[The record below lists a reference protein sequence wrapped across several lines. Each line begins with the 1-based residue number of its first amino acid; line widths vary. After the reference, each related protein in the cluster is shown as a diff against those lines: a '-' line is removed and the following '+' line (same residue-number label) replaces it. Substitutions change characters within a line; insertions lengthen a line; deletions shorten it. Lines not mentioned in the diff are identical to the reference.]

1 MAMAAL
7 TPNPKN
13 PRKITPS
20 KLEALRKSLEHFG
33 DLSGIIFNEM
43 SGQLICGHQR
53 TEIAHV
59 LGASEAVI
67 ERTYDPPTR
76 VGTTAEGYIVLN
88 GERHAFRRVRWND
101 KTEMAA
107 NIAANKGAGDFDIP
121 ALADMMRELRD
132 FDIDLDLTM
141 FDVAER
147 ENLFASGKFEPLEE
161 EPARLDEKKMTL
173 CPACG
178 HEF

>member
-1 MAMAAL
+1 MAAL
-7 TPNPKN
+7 APNPQN

-33 DLSGIIFNEM
+33 DLSGIIFNEE
-43 SGQLICGHQR
+43 SGQLIGGHQR
-53 TEIAHV
+53 TEVAHV
-59 LGASEAVI
+59 LGVSEAVI
-67 ERTYDPPTR
+67 ERTYDPPTP
-76 VGTTAEGYIVLN
+76 VGTTAEGYVVLN
-88 GERHAFRRVRWND
+88 GERHAFRRVRWPA

-107 NIAANKGAGDFDIP
+107 NIAANKNAGDFDIP
-121 ALADMMRELRD
+121 ALADMMREIRD

-147 ENLFASGKFEPLEE
+147 EHLFASGQFEPSQE
-161 EPARLDEKKMTL
+161 EPARLDEKKMAI

-178 HEF
+178 HEY